1 MAKKK
6 DKQQKKL
13 GPPKAEFSESSQ
25 ADLFPVK
32 NPAENSCME
41 FATTPSATPV
51 GESDAKEN
59 AENTDIADMCSDLV
73 NEPFFVDE
81 ENDAADALNLWA
93 EATTSAEISM
103 VISSD
108 RLATDVSHQ
117 ENETSDQ
124 AIETSDQATE
134 TSDKDTDTSEELPV
148 IKPVEVTMTSSSN
161 NLAVIASE
169 NEVVEIPSDKEL
181 AIASASNVPL
191 FYSDDDDVANQ
202 VTAQDVNEIVTE
214 QGGVSDLV
222 AQQLKQMFE
231 EGGATATCASAGSF
245 TGTHSMN
252 LNVKAGAVDM
262 NLSTVTEANQELVE
276 LKAQIELQQRLL
288 AESQVRL
295 DAANQR
301 IGYLEAEIAQK
312 NKILD
317 EKLEQSS
324 WLRSLFGL

>member
-13 GPPKAEFSESSQ
+13 GPPKAEISASSP
-25 ADLFPVK
+25 AEHLPAK
-32 NPAENSCME
+32 NPGEISCME

-51 GESDAKEN
+51 AESDAKEN
-59 AENTDIADMCSDLV
+59 AQNSDIADMCSDLV

-93 EATTSAEISM
+93 EATTSAEIMMAS
-103 VISSD
+103 SSD
-108 RLATDVSHQ
+108 ELATDISG
-117 ENETSDQ
+117 E
-124 AIETSDQATE
+124 ATDLSE
-134 TSDKDTDTSEELPV
+134 KDTDTSEELPV
-148 IKPVEVTMTSSSN
+148 IKLVEVTMTSSSN
-161 NLAVIASE
+161 NLAVISSE
-169 NEVVEIPSDKEL
+169 NELSEIPSDKDL
-181 AIASASNVPL
+181 AVASASNVPMS
-191 FYSDDDDVANQ
+191 YSDDDEVANQ
-202 VTAQDVNEIVTE
+202 VYAQDVREIATE

-276 LKAQIELQQRLL
+276 LKAQIELQQKLL
-288 AESQVRL
+288 AESQTRL

-301 IGYLEAEIAQK
+301 IGFLEAEIAQK
-312 NKILD
+312 NRILE